1 MAFAEMFRHLD
12 PNWNP
17 HLKLEY
23 AKMCIR
29 TVAEQAQA
37 ERKKKE
43 LSKEEAVS
51 KELNLAI
58 ASIQDPTL
66 RPEHLEG
73 LIDLRRTKK

>member
-1 MAFAEMFRHLD
+1 MAFAEMFCHLD

-51 KELNLAI
+51 KLMARSVLSPIFLYLTVYNFC
-58 ASIQDPTL
+58 
-66 RPEHLEG
+66 
-73 LIDLRRTKK
+73 